1 MRHKPIVSKGGV
13 GGSRSRAHSMA
24 TVTVIQYTHP
34 LFRPHF
40 DPALKNQY
48 NFIIHHCRITFFPHF
63 CFLCYRDRVCKTIWI
78 SDINPSHPSLPSSLP
93 FSPICKKSITM
104 AEFVI
109 CKLILIADISSQLRH
124 CTSKCVQETISK

>member
-1 MRHKPIVSKGGV
+1 MRHKPIVSKGGE
-13 GGSRSRAHSMA
+13 GLGSRSRAHSMA

-48 NFIIHHCRITFFPHF
+48 NSLAATPFPS
-63 CFLCYRDRVCKTIWI
+63 FLVSLLSRKCLQNNLDQRQKLA
-78 SDINPSHPSLPSSLP
+78 NPSHPSLPSFLP
-93 FSPICKKSITM
+93 LSPICKKSVTM

-109 CKLILIADISSQLRH
+109 CKLILIADINIHLRH